1 MNFFLHL
8 NRNLIVFLGFVTI
21 IFFFL
26 IIFYKQIVLNSIN
39 MDIYNWLIFF
49 NGMLLGWWLPII
61 SKLLFVELPVQLR
74 LSKDKL
80 YNERK
85 PYGKK

>member
-1 MNFFLHL
+1 MV
-8 NRNLIVFLGFVTI
+8 LIVMMDLEKYIKEV
-21 IFFFL
+21 
-26 IIFYKQIVLNSIN
+26 IN
-39 MDIYNWLIFF
+39 MEFSQWLIF
-49 NGMLLGWWLPII
+49 GYGILLGWWLPIV

>member
-1 MNFFLHL
+1 MMV
-8 NRNLIVFLGFVTI
+8 LIVMMDLEKYIKEV
-21 IFFFL
+21 
-26 IIFYKQIVLNSIN
+26 IN

-49 NGMLLGWWLPII
+49 NGMLLGWWLPIMGR
-61 SKLLFVELPVQLR
+61 LLFVELPVQLK
-74 LSKDKL
+74 LSKEAM